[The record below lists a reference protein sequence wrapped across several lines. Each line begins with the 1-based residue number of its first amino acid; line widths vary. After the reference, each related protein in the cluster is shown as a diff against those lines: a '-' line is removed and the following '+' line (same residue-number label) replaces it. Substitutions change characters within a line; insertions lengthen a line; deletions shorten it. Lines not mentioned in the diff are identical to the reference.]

1 MAYKSR
7 ITNKYPGS
15 KFYGS
20 PSTPR
25 TNELSDLVV
34 ALKDTAP
41 IFKNIGDTYMEDVKN
56 TATVKMN
63 ELFASGKNEKE
74 IQQEILDN
82 KHPELSSIYAQSAI
96 EVQQGK
102 FAAQETVNKI
112 IQNFDSYNRFTV
124 TDEDGNITKEAQSF
138 NDFIK
143 PYIPDL
149 SLQSK
154 YYNNSFAATFGQ
166 WKAESEVK
174 DAEIRAEYWTNH
186 KISQASDF
194 IRNRLL
200 TTEDGIDGV
209 IPDLKSF
216 SIELPKIDG
225 KVTQFLTTTESNAVL
240 MRVADGLI
248 KQARTENE
256 IDLALSV
263 LSVDRGTGVGGNQI
277 GSLASTQAEE
287 VNTLINQ
294 AFAKRRV
301 ILQFDEAQR
310 KREDDKNFRQA
321 SLSGIEALVNSD
333 IEGEQAATAI
343 IAKIDG
349 GRYLQSWNTIKSNWN
364 AAQNSTVAMEEIEY
378 DIYSGTIKT
387 YGELIERMA
396 GAEIN
401 GTGVAALSKAWANAE
416 GIREN
421 GDVTLV
427 RTYKYKNLYA
437 NGLAMVEDTYATTKD
452 MLGRK
457 IDPSGNFERI
467 KMRYER
473 EYTLMLNREIEYFKE
488 TNGRDPSP
496 MDAIAIT
503 DRINRVLLDR
513 YKNRAEPDE
522 IMSGVDLEEAINT
535 TPNLL
540 DARNAAEFETTID
553 KVDTQALKE
562 QLNNVLPLLSV
573 DDAGVL
579 NFELPPAVTDE
590 NSPTKYLQIRNRET
604 LLNEF
609 NTVLSTL
616 FNNTVTI
623 DNIANVY
630 NSNPNSVIP
639 IFNNLARELELRDGN
654 NDLLTG
660 DQIAQILI
668 GLITQNEEI

>member
-56 TATVKMN
+56 TATIKMN
-63 ELFASGKNEKE
+63 ELYASGKDEKE

-96 EVQQGK
+96 EVQHGK
-102 FAAQETVNKI
+102 FAAQETINKI

-149 SLQSK
+149 SEQSK

-263 LSVDRGTGVGGNQI
+263 LSVDRGTGVGGNQL

-287 VNTLINQ
+287 VNNLINT

-321 SLSGIEALVNSD
+321 SLSGIEALVNGD

-343 IAKIDG
+343 ISKIDG

-396 GAEIN
+396 VAEIN

-416 GIREN
+416 GIREK

-427 RTYKYKNLYA
+427 RTYKYKNLYE
-437 NGLAMVEDTYATTKD
+437 NGLAMVEDTYATSKD
-452 MLGRK
+452 IFNK
-457 IDPSGNFERI
+457 KVDPSGNFVRI

-473 EYTLMLNREIEYFKE
+473 DYTLMLNREIEYFQQI
-488 TNGRDPSP
+488 NGRDPSP

-503 DRINRVLLDR
+503 DRINRVLLDK
-513 YKNRAEPDE
+513 YKNRAEKDE
-522 IMSGVDLEEAINT
+522 IMSGVDLEEQIEN

-540 DARNAAEFETTID
+540 EARDAAEFETTID

-562 QLNNVLPLLSV
+562 QLNNILPLLSV
-573 DDAGVL
+573 DDANVL
-579 NFELPPAVTDE
+579 NFELPPVPE
-590 NSPTKYLQIRNRET
+590 EGEPTRYIDRQR

-609 NTVLSTL
+609 NVVLSTL

-639 IFNNLARELELRDGN
+639 IFNNLARELEIRDGN